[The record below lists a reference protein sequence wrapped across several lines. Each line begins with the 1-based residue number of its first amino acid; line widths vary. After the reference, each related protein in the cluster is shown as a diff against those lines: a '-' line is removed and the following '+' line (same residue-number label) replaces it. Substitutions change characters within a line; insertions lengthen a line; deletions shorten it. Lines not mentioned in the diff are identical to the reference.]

1 MGKILEKKSLMKA
14 DRIELISAKAELD
27 NGKIASYI
35 HAKFPMTVSV
45 VPVDENN
52 NTYLCKE
59 WRVAWETHI
68 IQIPAGVCE
77 NKEEENNPRIRAEKE
92 LIEETGMKAG
102 NFEKLA
108 TTAVSANSNGI
119 HHIFLATNL
128 SKSES
133 KPDDNEIIEVM
144 KMPIN
149 KAYEMFINGE
159 LTTAY
164 TILGLK
170 LAKEKLNI

>member
-1 MGKILEKKSLMKA
+1 MGEILEKKSLLKS
-14 DRIELISAKAELD
+14 DRLEVISAKARLD
-27 NGKIASYI
+27 NDNLVNFIYT
-35 HAKFPMTVSV
+35 KFPMTVSV
-45 VPVDENN
+45 VPVDENK

-59 WRVAWETHI
+59 WRVAWERHI

-92 LIEETGMKAG
+92 LTEEIGMTTKRLD
-102 NFEKLA
+102 KLA
-108 TTAVSANSNGI
+108 TTAVSANSNGV
-119 HHIFLATNL
+119 HHIFLATGL
-128 SKSES
+128 SKVKRKLEE
-133 KPDDNEIIEVM
+133 NEIIEVI

-149 KAYEMFINGE
+149 KAYEMFLNGE

-164 TILGLK
+164 TILGIK

>member
-1 MGKILEKKSLMKA
+1 MGKILEKKFLLKS
-14 DRIELISAKAELD
+14 DRLELISAKAKLD
-27 NGKIASYI
+27 NNNLVNFTYT
-35 HAKFPMTVSV
+35 KFPMTVSV
-45 VPVDENN
+45 VPADENN

-59 WRVAWETHI
+59 WRVAWERHI

-92 LIEETGMKAG
+92 LIEEIGMKAE

-128 SKSES
+128 SKAES
-133 KPDDNEIIEVM
+133 KPDDNEIIEVI

-149 KAYEMFINGE
+149 KAYEMFLNGE

>member
-1 MGKILEKKSLMKA
+1 MGEILEKKSLLKS
-14 DRIELISAKAELD
+14 DRLEVISAKAKLD
-27 NGKIASYI
+27 NNNLVNFSY
-35 HAKFPMTVSV
+35 AKFPMTVSV
-45 VPVDENN
+45 VPIDDNN

-59 WRVAWETHI
+59 WRVAWERHI

-92 LIEETGMKAG
+92 LVEETGMKTEY
-102 NFEKLA
+102 FEKLA

-128 SKSES
+128 SKAES
-133 KPDDNEIIEVM
+133 KPDDNEIIEVI

-149 KAYEMFINGE
+149 KAYQMFLDGE